1 MSQDNVPPASRTRTG
16 SPSRE
21 PTNPDQTPN
30 PPAKP
35 VPGDAASSASRTL
48 VRVLLVQA
56 ATMILLWLLQSR
68 YHG

>member
-1 MSQDNVPPASRTRTG
+1 MSQDTPRPRAGPGPDLGPGGQVDTG
-16 SPSRE
+16 RRR
-21 PTNPDQTPN
+21 
-30 PPAKP
+30 
-35 VPGDAASSASRTL
+35 SSASRTL